1 MGMSISLKNN
11 SRKRHGDNAYRPL
24 RRSFAKLPLSGKKVQ
39 GPAVLFWVFRQPNL
53 TENAKPVPLKIT
65 NFLLMG
71 KFRQGVMAVAA
82 GLALAGCSEANA
94 EDKESSTKAEIQQ
107 MAAVTEVQAGTCSQ
121 IEDFLE
127 KMKCENAVKRETIK
141 KQEAEIAAIDKA
153 TEEEKDENVQRRT
166 RNDVLINEIGNQA
179 VQASPQR

>member
-1 MGMSISLKNN
+1 MDRSISQKNN
-11 SRKRHGDNAYRPL
+11 SQEIHINE
-24 RRSFAKLPLSGKKVQ
+24 SFEALVKAWMHLPLSGKKAHVSV
-39 GPAVLFWVFRQPNL
+39 VLFQGLRQQSL
-53 TENAKPVPLKIT
+53 TEKAKLVPLKIT
-65 NFLLMG
+65 NTLIMG
-71 KFRQGVMAVAA
+71 KLRQGVMAVAA

-107 MAAVTEVQAGTCSQ
+107 VAAVTEVQAGTCSQ

-153 TEEEKDENVQRRT
+153 TEEEKDKNVQRRT